1 MSPAPADSVLDELRA
16 LLGTWKGTPPPDA
29 IERLGGWQ
37 RVVNG
42 LRGAPDDPASVV
54 LVRIAVRCVPEA
66 GPDAIAAIPAIVDAV
81 AAMESPAGF
90 AESLDALLEARA
102 VLDVAAEQLADA
114 LLEQVGAFTKV
125 ASPNPREVS
134 RAGSALEAVTRLKVG
149 EYGSPFGLFAVL
161 ERFKAPMPKRV
172 AAAIVRS
179 VGTAVD
185 YWPEAIR
192 LVPVVEVVAGLTA
205 PSGAQVEG
213 ADPKDV
219 GSDASWVLANVALVQ
234 ALRADS
240 QEVMLR
246 DLERS
251 VQYLGLGAETY
262 DRDDAKLLAPIVEAV
277 AGLVRAGGTT
287 GVATLD
293 ELLPTAQGV
302 NELVERQ
309 TRFDIGLTGLNHWY
323 ADVKRQTSA
332 AWVMLIEDLANA
344 REQLSQAA
352 FYRPEA
358 AIDDLLHVY
367 RASRSVEVVRREDDF
382 SGVLTVVQPIIETGF
397 ASNMAFLSNLNI
409 YTREL
414 TERIERAADEVRPDL
429 VEQRSVAEQVLAE
442 ARTILDRGGPP
453 GKGGGGT
460 ARVPLPPQLENI
472 FGPHPEAAAAISAL
486 PSETVERLVGA
497 AEDNGISRHVNLQ
510 ENRVLTT
517 LQGALSTSPDY
528 VGEVKHAVDEVLL
541 QMVRFVSSRQNAQ
554 ENRKAYLFDPNADEA
569 ALHNDLFDYLWSAL
583 GSTVDI
589 EVPQIG
595 GGRVDLRVKYAGFS
609 IYLELKVDDTKKPLS
624 EKGAYLN
631 QAATYQAT
639 DIRIGFVVALRTHAF
654 PRGGAH
660 PHLTS
665 LFTHAVVDVEGDEQ
679 PRQLVLVDVPG
690 NRSSPAVKKAKT

>member
-1 MSPAPADSVLDELRA
+1 MNPASADSVLDDLRA
-16 LLGTWKGTPPPDA
+16 LLGALNGTPPPDA
-29 IERLGGWQ
+29 IAHLGGWQ
-37 RVVNG
+37 RVVDG

-54 LVRIAVRCVPEA
+54 LVRIAVHCVPEA
-66 GPDAIAAIPAIVDAV
+66 GPDAIAAIPAIVDSV
-81 AAMESPAGF
+81 AAMQSPAGF
-90 AESLDALLEARA
+90 AESLDALLEAPA
-102 VLDVAAEQLADA
+102 VLDAAAEQLTDA

-125 ASPNPREVS
+125 ASPTPREVS
-134 RAGSALEAVTRLKVG
+134 RAASALEAVTRIKVG
-149 EYGSPFGLFAVL
+149 EYGSPFGLFAAL
-161 ERFKAPMPKRV
+161 EMFKAPMPKRV
-172 AAAIVRS
+172 ATAIVRS

-192 LVPVVEVVAGLTA
+192 LVPIVEVVAGLTA

-213 ADPKDV
+213 ADPHEV
-219 GSDASWVLANVALVQ
+219 ASDASWVLANVALVQ
-234 ALRADS
+234 ALRAES

-251 VQYLGLGAETY
+251 MQYVSLGAETY

-277 AGLVRAGGTT
+277 ASLVRAGGMA

-293 ELLPTAQGV
+293 DLLPTAQAV
-302 NELVERQ
+302 KELVERQ
-309 TRFDIGLTGLNHWY
+309 TRFDIGLSGLNHWY

-332 AWVMLIEDLANA
+332 AWVLLIEDLRNA

-367 RASRSVEVVRREDDF
+367 RASRSVEVVRRAADF

-397 ASNMAFLSNLNI
+397 ASNMAFLSNLAI
-409 YTREL
+409 YTQEL
-414 TERIERAADEVRPDL
+414 TQRIDRAADEVRADL
-429 VEQRSVAEQVLAE
+429 VEQRSVAEQILAE
-442 ARTILDRGGPP
+442 ARTILERGGPP
-453 GKGGGGT
+453 GKGGGG
-460 ARVPLPPQLENI
+460 AAPVPLPPQLENI
-472 FGPHPEAAAAISAL
+472 FGPHPEAAAAIAAL
-486 PSETVERLVGA
+486 PSEMVERLVGRV
-497 AEDNGISRHVNLQ
+497 ENTRISRRVNLQ

-528 VGEVKHAVDEVLL
+528 VGEVRNAVDEVVMQL
-541 QMVRFVSSRQNAQ
+541 VRFVSSRQNAQ
-554 ENRKAYLFDPNADEA
+554 ESRKGYLFDPDAEEG
-569 ALHNDLFDYLWSAL
+569 ALHDDLYDYLWSAL

-609 IYLELKVDDTKKPLS
+609 IYLELKVDDTKQPLS
-624 EKGAYLN
+624 DKGAYLN

-639 DIRIGFVVALRTHAF
+639 DIRIGFVVALRTQAF

-665 LFTHAVVDVEGDEQ
+665 LFTHAIVDVNGDEQ
-679 PRQLVLVDVPG
+679 PRHLVLVDVPG
-690 NRSSPAVKKAKT
+690 NRSSPALKKAKT